1 MRAAPIASSRA
12 RLARGGPDVSPLPRR
27 SALFGALAA
36 AAAAAAMSSPAFP
49 PPAFAEDAPASLPDA
64 DVPAETSP
72 GPPKRVR
79 KNVIITGANSG
90 IGFDGAAK
98 LAALGYNV
106 TLACRTEAKARDAID
121 RIRDANPGVVLGQL
135 RPAECDLANFASIRR
150 FAAAWRASGEPLDA
164 LVLNA
169 GVQYSGDDTVRR
181 TADGLEITVGTN
193 HLGHF
198 LLTNLMLPDLES
210 AVGSTADGS
219 SPRVVVTASEVH
231 DPASPEETWV
241 SARVWAVSRASRR
254 RVPTSRCWTGRR
266 TTRIRRTRIRSCATC
281 SSPGNSSGDWRRADQ
296 R

>member
-1 MRAAPIASSRA
+1 MSVSVRAFAPLLAPAHASGASNGARRA
-12 RLARGGPDVSPLPRR
+12 RGAHRVVARASREADQTSAPLPRR

-135 RPAECDLANFASIRR
+135 RPAECDLANFAS
-150 FAAAWRASGEPLDA
+150 
-164 LVLNA
+164 
-169 GVQYSGDDTVRR
+169 
-181 TADGLEITVGTN
+181 
-193 HLGHF
+193 
-198 LLTNLMLPDLES
+198 
-210 AVGSTADGS
+210 GSQ
-219 SPRVVVTASEVH
+219 V
-231 DPASPEETWV
+231 
-241 SARVWAVSRASRR
+241 RR
-254 RVPTSRCWTGRR
+254 RVARLR
-266 TTRIRRTRIRSCATC
+266 
-281 SSPGNSSGDWRRADQ
+281 
-296 R
+296 